1 LFTKNK
7 IEVFP
12 VIVPTSNKLKSVN
25 FYLVK
30 QENSLTLIDAGLNSD
45 DCWNSLLK
53 TLKENNHTLTDLT
66 EILLTHH
73 HTDHVGLVER
83 IVSNHSI
90 PVYAHPYAKLV
101 LKRDEEYLKMRVE
114 FFRNLYHE
122 MGCGEMGENQV
133 ANLYNP
139 IFLNEDKKIHCE
151 IQEINNNQLYG
162 FDIMDIPG
170 HAPDQ
175 IAFYHRECKWLFAGD
190 LLIEHISSNAFIE
203 PNYDGTKTKSLI
215 QQKRSLENCLSLSI
229 DLVFSGHGRIIE
241 NPKDLIKA
249 RIKEIDE
256 KADKYLNMIKSEIS
270 TASELAQFRYKE
282 KYGKQFFNVMSEIIG
297 YLDYLEN
304 QGKITKEKKKGIWHY
319 YCS

>member
-1 LFTKNK
+1 MFKK
-7 IEVFP
+7 SDIEVFP
-12 VIVPTSNKLKSVN
+12 VIVPTSNKLKSIN

-30 QENSLTLIDAGLNSD
+30 QENSLTLIDTGLNSD
-45 DCWNSLLK
+45 DCWNSLQK
-53 TLKENNHTLTDLT
+53 TLKENNYSLT
-66 EILLTHH
+66 ELTGILLTHH

-90 PVYAHPYAKLV
+90 PVYAHPYAILV
-101 LKRDEEYLKMRVE
+101 LKRDREYLKMRVE
-114 FFRNLYHE
+114 FFRKLYQE
-122 MGCGEMGENQV
+122 MGCGEMGEKQV
-133 ANLYNP
+133 ANLSYP
-139 IFLNEDKKIHCE
+139 IILDENKKIDCD
-151 IQEINNNQLYG
+151 IQAITNNQIFG
-162 FDIMDIPG
+162 FDILDIPG

-175 IAFYHRECKWLFAGD
+175 IAFYHNECKYLFAGD
-190 LLIEHISSNAFIE
+190 LLIENMPSNAFIE

-215 QQKRSLENCLSLSI
+215 QQKQSLEKCLSLNM

-256 KADKYLNMIKSEIS
+256 KADNYINMIKNGIS

-282 KYGKQFFNVMSEIIG
+282 KYEKQFFNVMSEMIG

-304 QGKITKEKKKGIWHY
+304 QGKITKEMKKGIWHY